1 MDHKTASDQYIRP
14 LQASI
19 RQQVEDLYLR
29 GQGHCSQ
36 HRYPTALR
44 LFYQAWVQLP
54 KPQTDF
60 KIAGKILTAIGDA
73 YFKMKKYKQA
83 LEALRSSLHCPS
95 IGNNKSLT
103 YLRLGQCLLEVGQI
117 SQARVYL
124 LKAHNSQDNRLF
136 SAEDPKY
143 RLAID
148 DLV

>member
-1 MDHKTASDQYIRP
+1 MDYKTASNQCTRP
-14 LQASI
+14 LQADI

-29 GQGHCSQ
+29 GHRECSQ
-36 HRYPTALR
+36 HRYPAALR
-44 LFYQAWVQLP
+44 SFYQAWVRLP
-54 KPQTDF
+54 KPQTGFDS
-60 KIAGKILTAIGDA
+60 AGKILTAIGDT
-73 YFKMKKYKQA
+73 YFKMKKYTQA

-95 IGNNKSLT
+95 IGSNNSLT

-117 SQARVYL
+117 NQARIYL
-124 LKAHNSQDNRLF
+124 LKAHNSQGDTLL